1 MSGRQVAS
9 IWLPLDH
16 VAKESVVQY
25 VSGSHEWGEHNP
37 RRFADQTPYEGT
49 GLPELPDIKGNRD
62 QYEILGWDMEP
73 GDCLVFQAMIVHG
86 ASGNVS
92 SNNRRR
98 AWATRWMGDDA
109 RFCVRPGEVG
119 FPTYDTSLKHGDDI
133 DCPHFPKIL

>member
-25 VSGSHEWGEHNP
+25 VSGSHEWGENNP

-49 GLPELPDIKGNRD
+49 GLPELPDIKGNLD

-73 GDCLVFQAMIVHG
+73 GDCLLFQAMIVHG

-98 AWATRWMGDDA
+98 DWATR
-109 RFCVRPGEVG
+109 
-119 FPTYDTSLKHGDDI
+119 
-133 DCPHFPKIL
+133 